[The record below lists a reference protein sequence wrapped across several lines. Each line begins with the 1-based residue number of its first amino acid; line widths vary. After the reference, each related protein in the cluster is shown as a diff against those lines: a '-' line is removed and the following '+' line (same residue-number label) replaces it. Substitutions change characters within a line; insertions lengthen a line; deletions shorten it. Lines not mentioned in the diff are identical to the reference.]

1 MFDYIKVDREVAIEA
16 AKRLVVDSIWK
27 SANIEL
33 VKGITFP
40 ETQEIF
46 EGRVPA
52 NADVEKVIVVNNLK
66 RSWQFLF
73 ENLDYPIDV
82 QLAAEYNRIIGEG
95 GLYQNPGKLRDQIVR
110 ISGTDYIPAMPSY
123 ESVKEQISHAL
134 TIENPIE
141 RGLELF
147 ALSSRGQWFNNGN
160 KRTAQMLANHAFL
173 QKNAAVF
180 AIPDKHKERF
190 TEELVNYYESNDSR
204 NLHAFLYDTSVE
216 MLPSGLTMKGLKEF
230 ERASSDPF
238 QEKLE
243 RAKKKVEETISTV
256 SQVNEQNVKDLEIE
270 R

>member
-1 MFDYIKVDREVAIEA
+1 MFEYLPVDRAVAIES
-16 AKRLVVDSIWK
+16 AKRLVIDSIWK

-66 RSWQFLF
+66 RAWQFLF
-73 ENLDYPIDV
+73 DNIDYPIDV
-82 QLAAEYNRIIGEG
+82 QLTAEYNRIIGEG
-95 GLYQNPGKLRDQIVR
+95 GLYQEPGKLRDQIVR
-110 ISGTDYIPAMPSY
+110 ISGTEYIPVMPTY
-123 ESVKEQISHAL
+123 EKVKEQIQQAHL
-134 TIENPIE
+134 YENPIN

-173 QKNAAVF
+173 QGNAAVF

-190 TEELVNYYESNDSR
+190 TEELVDYYESGDSHKL
-204 NLHAFLYDTSVE
+204 NHFLYETSVE
-216 MLPSGLTMKGLKEF
+216 MLPSGLTMKQLKAF
-230 ERASSDPF
+230 EAENQD
-238 QEKLE
+238 
-243 RAKKKVEETISTV
+243 
-256 SQVNEQNVKDLEIE
+256 
-270 R
+270 